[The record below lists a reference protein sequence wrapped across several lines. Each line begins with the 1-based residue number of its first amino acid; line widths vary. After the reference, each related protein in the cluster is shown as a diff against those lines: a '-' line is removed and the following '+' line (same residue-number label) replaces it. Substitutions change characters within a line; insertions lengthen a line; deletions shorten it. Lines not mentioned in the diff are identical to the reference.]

1 MCVVEVGMYGILV
14 ATGGALE
21 NKKVLAIC
29 EAVNPKEYYTSV
41 VGEFV
46 LVI

>member
-1 MCVVEVGMYGILV
+1 MCVVEVGMYGVLV
-14 ATGGALE
+14 ATRCALE

-29 EAVNPKEYYTSV
+29 DAVDSKECYTSV

-46 LVI
+46 VVV